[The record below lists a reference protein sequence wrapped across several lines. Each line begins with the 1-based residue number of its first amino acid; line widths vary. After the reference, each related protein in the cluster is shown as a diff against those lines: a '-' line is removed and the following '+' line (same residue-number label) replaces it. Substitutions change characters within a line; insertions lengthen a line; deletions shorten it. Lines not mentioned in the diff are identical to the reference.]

1 MVTTIP
7 GGCNRERGSPGELTR
22 KEIGDTTSL
31 LCYPLHKSLEKKC
44 EELVDHI
51 TSCGLEPSLFQPLS
65 KGTDSLVLA
74 NRELGVV
81 LKVRRLDSRYDGTR
95 EGQALLAIQYR
106 WPTERVAPRVFSF
119 TRYFVLMEYIE
130 GSMLGEFLRK
140 VIAKDPC
147 AADTLKR
154 LLTNIMKKACM
165 LDDAGVRHGELTRPF
180 RHVIVRFPSLEPC
193 FIDFGSS
200 SIGARNPRN
209 LSSIISG
216 LLLGQNNICV
226 RIREILR
233 ISDTSEIIRVLR
245 AYKSKELCCMD
256 AVREI
261 QALLNLIE

>member
-1 MVTTIP
+1 M
-7 GGCNRERGSPGELTR
+7 TR
-22 KEIGDTTSL
+22 KEIVDTTSL
-31 LCYPLHKSLEKKC
+31 LCYPLHESLEKKC

-51 TSCGLEPSLFQPLS
+51 LSCGLEPSLFQPLS

-74 NRELGVV
+74 NRELGMV

-95 EGQALLAIQYR
+95 EGRALLTVQYR
-106 WPTERVAPRVFSF
+106 WPTEKVAPRVFSF
-119 TRYFVLMEYIE
+119 TRHFVLMEYIE
-130 GSMLGEFLRK
+130 GFMLGEFLRE
-140 VIAKDPC
+140 VVAKDPR

-180 RHVIVRFPSLEPC
+180 KHVIVRFPGLEPC

-200 SIGARNPRN
+200 SIEVRNPRN
-209 LSSIISG
+209 LSSIVSG
-216 LLLGQNNICV
+216 LLLGRSSVCV
-226 RIREILR
+226 KIREILR
-233 ISDTSEIIRVLR
+233 ISDTNEIIRVLR

-261 QALLNLIE
+261 QALLSLIE